1 MTRFYS
7 VLAVMAIILFCPVA
21 IFAQAPAGYYNSANG
36 LSGTALQSALHD
48 IIDNHTVKTY
58 EYLWTAFGST
68 DLKGN
73 GEVWDMYTD
82 IPGGTPVY
90 TFAYP
95 TDQCS
100 TTPGYEGGCYN
111 REHSFPKSWF
121 GGEVSPMYT
130 DLHHLIPADS
140 YVNTMRNN
148 YAYGEVSS
156 PTYTSSNGSK
166 RGPCSLP
173 GCSETVFEPIDDYKG
188 DLARIYFYMATRY
201 YGEDGSWPNETSMVD
216 GAQLSSWALDMMMDW
231 ATSDPVSAKEI
242 ARNNAVYGIQGNRNP
257 FIDHP
262 EYATYIWG
270 DYAVEP
276 TNHPADFSAHSITLS
291 WEDATGVTLPD
302 GYLIRMSSVGFG
314 SITTPVDGTEVP
326 AGASD
331 RYVSYG
337 VESCVIGG
345 LTPETTYYFMVYPY
359 KGSGSAIDY
368 KTDGT
373 PVQVSLKAK

>member
-1 MTRFYS
+1 MTSNYKQ
-7 VLAVMAIILFCPVA
+7 LALWACILFCSVVSY
-21 IFAQAPAGYYNSANG
+21 AQVPAGYYSSAEG
-36 LSGTALQSALHD
+36 LSGNTLQATLHN
-48 IIDNHTVKTY
+48 IIDEHTVKSY
-58 EYLWTAFGST
+58 EYLWTAFGAT
-68 DLKGN
+68 DIKAN
-73 GEVWDMYTD
+73 GKVWDMYSD
-82 IPGGTPVY
+82 IPGGTSAYEY
-90 TFAYP
+90 TYS
-95 TDQCS
+95 TNQCS
-100 TTPGYEGGCYN
+100 TTPGYEGACYN

-121 GGEVSPMYT
+121 GGEITPMYT
-130 DLHHLIPADS
+130 DLHHLIPSDS
-140 YVNTMRNN
+140 YVNTMRSDLP
-148 YAYGEVSS
+148 YGEVSV
-156 PTYTSSNGSK
+156 PTFTSTNGSK
-166 RGPCSLP
+166 KGSNTYP
-173 GCSETVFEPIDDYKG
+173 GYTGVVFEPIDEYKG
-188 DLARIYFYMATRY
+188 DLARNYFYMATRY
-201 YGEDGSWPNETSMVD
+201 YGEDQYWTGSPMVS
-216 GAQLSSWALDMMMDW
+216 GSQLTSWAEAMLMEW
-231 ATSDPVSAKEI
+231 HLADPVSAKEI

-270 DYAVEP
+270 DFAVEP

-326 AGASD
+326 AGVSD